1 MYFLWKQIVDKN
13 SQAINHVKYT
23 RNNKVVTEWLV
34 KFSLMIWSS
43 DVHFLPC
50 LEKVAYSTACV
61 KHKTTISNSL
71 PVYFQGRFS
80 AITYSL
86 VGDDN
91 AQVLFGIDS
100 NQGFVF
106 VTTNGLIADTA
117 SVYKVCTWWAGL
129 LAASEHK

>member
-1 MYFLWKQIVDKN
+1 M
-13 SQAINHVKYT
+13 
-23 RNNKVVTEWLV
+23 
-34 KFSLMIWSS
+34 
-43 DVHFLPC
+43 HFLPC
-50 LEKVAYSTACV
+50 LYKLTYSIACV

-71 PVYFQGRFS
+71 SVYFQGRFS
-80 AITYSL
+80 TITYSL

-117 SVYKVCTWWAGL
+117 SVYKVCTWWAGT
-129 LAASEHK
+129 LAASQCK